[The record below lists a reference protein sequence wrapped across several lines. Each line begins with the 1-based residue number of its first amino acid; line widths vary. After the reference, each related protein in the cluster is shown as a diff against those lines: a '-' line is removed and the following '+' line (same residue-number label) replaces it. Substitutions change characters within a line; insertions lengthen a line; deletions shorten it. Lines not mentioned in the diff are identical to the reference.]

1 MSNFDFDNEP
11 EDQINIL
18 ELVEKY
24 EQATKGASIPFF
36 EQEDYEV
43 LVEYYQAKGQLD
55 YAMDVA
61 EKSLIQYPYSAVL
74 LLKKAQILFDLKQ
87 LFPALELLDVAA
99 IYDSSEIGI
108 PLLRAEIYTFQ
119 SKYKEAV
126 ALLQDLLST
135 TTEREELSDIY
146 LQLCDVYEDW
156 EKYHEV
162 YDCLIACLQIDTQNE
177 EALSRF
183 NYCVEITEKF
193 ADSIPFHQHLIDIDP
208 YNEFAW
214 YNLACAYR
222 GMKEYEKSINAFEY
236 VLAINDDADYVYQDM
251 ADLHYKNGAFQ
262 KALDVLKDMTETFEP
277 DDEIY
282 FLQGKC
288 HEALGNMKM
297 ARYCFKKAVRDN
309 PSLSDAYFRI
319 GETYKQ
325 EGLWEQAYKSFQKAN
340 ELEKEQYEFCLAM
353 AEAALEIGENDV
365 ALDACESAID
375 IFVKRYEAYFILA
388 KVMALNGDTN
398 SARQVLLTGA
408 EVCKTSIELNY
419 GICAV
424 AFMEDKLK
432 EGEVLLR
439 LLLEEDYNKHVIL
452 FDFNEDLKE
461 QQLIQRIL
469 AEYH

>member
-1 MSNFDFDNEP
+1 
-11 EDQINIL
+11 
-18 ELVEKY
+18 
-24 EQATKGASIPFF
+24 
-36 EQEDYEV
+36 
-43 LVEYYQAKGQLD
+43 
-55 YAMDVA
+55 
-61 EKSLIQYPYSAVL
+61 
-74 LLKKAQILFDLKQ
+74 
-87 LFPALELLDVAA
+87 
-99 IYDSSEIGI
+99 
-108 PLLRAEIYTFQ
+108 
-119 SKYKEAV
+119 
-126 ALLQDLLST
+126 
-135 TTEREELSDIY
+135 
-146 LQLCDVYEDW
+146 
-156 EKYHEV
+156 
-162 YDCLIACLQIDTQNE
+162 
-177 EALSRF
+177 
-183 NYCVEITEKF
+183 
-193 ADSIPFHQHLIDIDP
+193 
-208 YNEFAW
+208 
-214 YNLACAYR
+214 
-222 GMKEYEKSINAFEY
+222 
-236 VLAINDDADYVYQDM
+236 M